1 VLNVLETARLSLR
14 RFTTADAA
22 AALRFLNEPSFIRHI
37 GDRGVRTLE
46 DAAGYL
52 ERGPIASYERHGFGL
67 YLVELKDG
75 TPIGMCG
82 VLRRDGLDDPD
93 IGFSLLPEFWS
104 QGYALEA
111 ATAVKQ
117 YAAETL
123 GLRRLVA
130 IVAPGN
136 ESSARLLGR
145 LGFTFDRVIQLTP
158 DAEELRLFAW
168 TRGAA
173 PATE

>member
-1 VLNVLETARLSLR
+1 MPDLLETARLSLR
-14 RFTTADAA
+14 WFTTADAA
-22 AALRFLNEPSFIRHI
+22 VALRFLNEPSFIRHI

-117 YAAETL
+117 YAAETF

-136 ESSARLLGR
+136 ESSARLLGK
-145 LGFTFDRVIQLTP
+145 LGFTFDRMIRLAP
-158 DAEELRLFAW
+158 EAEELRLFVW
-168 TRGAA
+168 TREVTPA
-173 PATE
+173 PA